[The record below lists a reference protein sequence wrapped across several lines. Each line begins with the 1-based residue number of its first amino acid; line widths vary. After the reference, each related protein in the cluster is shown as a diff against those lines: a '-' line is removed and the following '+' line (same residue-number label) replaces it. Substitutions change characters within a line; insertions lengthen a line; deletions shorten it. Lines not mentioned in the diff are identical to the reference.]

1 MLVNAARAA
10 AGRTMIIGGGM
21 GTVWGPLSTATLL
34 MLVDEGMPE
43 FGDWRDIGLGLLLA
57 LFVIL
62 LPKDLAGLKMPSRTK
77 PVS

>member
-10 AGRTMIIGGGM
+10 AGRTMTVGGGM
-21 GTVWGPLSTATLL
+21 GTVWGPLLGATMLL
-34 MLVDEGMPE
+34 LADESMPE
-43 FGDWRDIGLGLLLA
+43 FGDWHDIGLGLLLA
-57 LFVIL
+57 PFVIL